1 MFILKKIIK
10 KPPSQVH
17 EMAHFPSPLPLN
29 MLTKVQAKGRLAAT
43 MAGFNEI
50 RMINTKKKEF
60 S

>member
-1 MFILKKIIK
+1 M
-10 KPPSQVH
+10 H

-50 RMINTKKKEF
+50 PMINTKKKKRVFIELE
-60 S
+60 